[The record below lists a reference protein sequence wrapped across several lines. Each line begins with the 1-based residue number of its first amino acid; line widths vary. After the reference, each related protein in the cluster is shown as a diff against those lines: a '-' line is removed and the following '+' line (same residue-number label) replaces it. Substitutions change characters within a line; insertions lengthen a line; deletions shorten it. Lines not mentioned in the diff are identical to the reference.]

1 MSDVTHVNDRQLAR
15 AIDGEMTTEEH
26 AEFEAHLVRCETCL
40 ERWEALAGFWNEIE
54 RAIDTTPVKA
64 PRGAREQLVEVLAS
78 DRTNVSA
85 RAGRR
90 IPGWRWTAAIAATGA
105 ILFFATRE
113 PKQAAP
119 KQDVAKHQIE
129 AGPAPVSTR
138 LSESPALSARDI
150 ERPARRKA
158 VRNDARRQAT
168 AGDVET
174 SAFIRLPYVDAAQ
187 PMQTAGLVRVQ
198 MKLSMLANAGVIRMM
213 PGASDGPVQADVLL
227 GLDGQPY
234 AIRLVSASQ

>member
-1 MSDVTHVNDRQLAR
+1 MSDVTHVTDRHLAR
-15 AIDGEMTTEEH
+15 AIDGEMTAEEH
-26 AEFEAHLVRCETCL
+26 AEFEAHLVRCDACL
-40 ERWEALAGFWNEIE
+40 ERWEALAEFWNEIE

-64 PRGAREQLVEVLAS
+64 PRGAREQLVEALAGE
-78 DRTNVSA
+78 RTNTPA
-85 RAGRR
+85 RAARR
-90 IPGWRWTAAIAATGA
+90 IPGWYWAAAIAATAA
-105 ILFFATRE
+105 ILFFASRE

-119 KQDVAKHQIE
+119 KQDVARHQIE
-129 AGPAPVSTR
+129 ANPAPVATR
-138 LSESPALSARDI
+138 LPDSPALPAQDSGQ
-150 ERPARRKA
+150 PARRKA
-158 VRNDARRQAT
+158 ARNEGSRQQT
-168 AGDVET
+168 AGNAET

-198 MKLSMLANAGVIRMM
+198 MRLSMLANAGVIRMM

>member
-1 MSDVTHVNDRQLAR
+1 MSDVTHVNDRQLLR
-15 AIDGEMTTEEH
+15 AIDGEMTPVEH
-26 AEFEAHLVRCETCL
+26 AEFEAHLARCETCL
-40 ERWEALAGFWNEIE
+40 ERWEALAEFWNEIE
-54 RAIDTTPVKA
+54 RTIEATPVEA
-64 PRGAREQLVEVLAS
+64 PRGAREQLVEALVGGKAN
-78 DRTNVSA
+78 TAA

-90 IPGWRWTAAIAATGA
+90 ISSWYWAAAIAATAA
-105 ILFFATRE
+105 ILFFALRE

-119 KQDVAKHQIE
+119 KQVAGRQQ
-129 AGPAPVSTR
+129 AQADSAPVATPHPDA
-138 LSESPALSARDI
+138 PALRAQDSRQRAR
-150 ERPARRKA
+150 PKT
-158 VRNDARRQAT
+158 VRNSGTRHQT
-168 AGDVET
+168 AGDTET
-174 SAFIRLPYVDAAQ
+174 SAFIRLPYVDATQ